1 MSPKGNPKPTSDELL
16 AQFDDLGVDG
26 QETQQQSTSTTP
38 AATNTSTTA
47 GQNEQDIL
55 AELDTLASQRPSS
68 GPGTPRL
75 STAEPRS
82 SSKSPR
88 PPAGTG
94 RPSED
99 RPPVRKSGESG
110 RSSRT
115 GNRNTAQQPSTE
127 DKTAEEPQQGGDAG
141 GSGSDSGGGWF
152 GGFFATASAAMKQAE
167 AAVKEIQQNEEAQ
180 KWAQQVKGNVGALK
194 ELGN

>member
-1 MSPKGNPKPTSDELL
+1 MPPKGNTKPTSDELL

-26 QETQQQSTSTTP
+26 KEAQQQSASTTTP
-38 AATNTSTTA
+38 AAANNTSATA

-75 STAEPRS
+75 SAAEPRS

-99 RPPVRKSGESG
+99 KPPVRKSGESG

-115 GNRNTAQQPSTE
+115 GNRNTTQQASSE
-127 DKTAEEPQQGGDAG
+127 NKTAEEPQQGGDAG
-141 GSGSDSGGGWF
+141 GSGGGWF

-194 ELGN
+194 EIGN